1 MSRAVERERQRERK
15 RERKRQR
22 ERKIERAD
30 LPAMNKTE
38 GPRCAVL
45 AIQEREVAAETSS
58 RCGS

>member
-1 MSRAVERERQRERK
+1 MSRAAERK
-15 RERKRQR
+15 RKR

-38 GPRCAVL
+38 GPRGAVL

>member
-15 RERKRQR
+15 RER
-22 ERKIERAD
+22 AD

-38 GPRCAVL
+38 GPRGAVL